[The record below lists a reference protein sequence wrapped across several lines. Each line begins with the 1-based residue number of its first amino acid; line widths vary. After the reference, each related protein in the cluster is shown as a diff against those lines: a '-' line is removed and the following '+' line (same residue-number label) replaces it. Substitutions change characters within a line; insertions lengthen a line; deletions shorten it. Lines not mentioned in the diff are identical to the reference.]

1 MMENENDPLLYCL
14 LELVKDL
21 DAENI
26 PIILGGGMSL
36 YLFTRI
42 ESRLEADV
50 SKYVK
55 AIY

>member
-1 MMENENDPLLYCL
+1 MKNENDPLLYCL